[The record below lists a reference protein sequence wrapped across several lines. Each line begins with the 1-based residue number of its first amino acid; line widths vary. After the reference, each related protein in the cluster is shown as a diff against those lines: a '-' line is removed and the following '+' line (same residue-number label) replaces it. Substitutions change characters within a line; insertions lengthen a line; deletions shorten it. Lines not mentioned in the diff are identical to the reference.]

1 MTLPRVA
8 VFFFKTDLGSE
19 PVRDWLKE
27 LTREDRKTIGED
39 IKTIQ
44 FGWPMGMPLVRKL
57 EANLWEVRSQL
68 DRRIARVIF
77 TAQQDKLIL
86 LHGFIKKSQKTSSS
100 DLNLARQRLKQ
111 FKDQAS

>member
-1 MTLPRVA
+1 MTQPRIA
-8 VFFFKTDLGSE
+8 VFFFKTDAGTE

-27 LTREDRKTIGED
+27 LTREDRKSIGED

-57 EANLWEVRSQL
+57 EANLWEVRTQL

-77 TAQQDKLIL
+77 TVQEDKLIM
-86 LHGFIKKSQKTSSS
+86 LHGFIKKSQKSSSS

-111 FKDQAS
+111 FKEQAS

>member
-1 MTLPRVA
+1 MTQPRIA
-8 VFFFKTDLGSE
+8 VFFFKTDTGTE

-27 LTREDRKTIGED
+27 LTRDDRKSIGED

-57 EANLWEVRSQL
+57 GANLWEVRSQL

-77 TAQQDKLIL
+77 TVQQDKLIL
-86 LHGFIKKSQKTSSS
+86 LHGFIKKSQKTSPS

-111 FKDQAS
+111 FKEHTS

>member
-1 MTLPRVA
+1 MTLPRIA
-8 VFFFKTDLGSE
+8 VFFFKTDSGTE

-39 IKTIQ
+39 VKTIQ

-57 EANLWEVRSQL
+57 EVSLWEVRSQL

-77 TAQQDKLIL
+77 TVQQDKLIL
-86 LHGFIKKSQKTSSS
+86 LHGFIKNSQKTSSS

-111 FKDQAS
+111 FKEHSS